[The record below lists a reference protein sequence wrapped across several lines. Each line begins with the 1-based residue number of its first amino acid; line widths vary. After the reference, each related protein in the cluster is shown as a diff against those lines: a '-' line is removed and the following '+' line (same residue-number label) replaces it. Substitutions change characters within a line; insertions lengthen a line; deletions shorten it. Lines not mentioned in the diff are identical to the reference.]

1 MEKTALEFH
10 GSEEERH
17 LAEEIFRLMALQG
30 AAVAL
35 DTPIRQ
41 SLRNLA
47 DYFCRKNPQ
56 WDQEMAARR
65 IEAALGKN
73 SHIFAREEREGEVI
87 YMTTRRG
94 NPAMATPA
102 PSLPPRVRHPAPENA
117 TATPRRR
124 PVRRPP
130 MSPFWVRTAVRQ
142 MEPVRAS
149 AVSAPPAEPTLPA
162 VEEVAISAVTVREK
176 PATEI
181 RLPDGTVI
189 DLALETAEIFA
200 LHGER
205 IGRILKEALERDF
218 RLISFGDQWYLEEA
232 VEHLSK
238 GRLAEVRRYI
248 QEEGVP
254 LSDETILGDLFFKT
268 PRDPDYGLW
277 AFSLNARLLR
287 EKKDFEFVGV
297 PGANLWAVKG
307 LPAIGTRLLKA
318 SDLGQDYAF
327 LLEEPPVPEPPAQLE
342 HFLTFYEYR
351 YGVLPYDAQARAFFP
366 PPLLEEQRSAYL
378 TFEVPQHY
386 EAYTVELRYPS
397 GNRGGWLWGLEELF
411 HSSLVP
417 GALILIARTE
427 RPDVYTLQYIATDAQ
442 ERRLLVYD
450 ERKERY
456 VFDEI
461 TFYCEVEESL
471 LLSEERFGRLRNSKP
486 LSPAQRRRPADV
498 VAHAFTLI
506 GKEKDGQFRA
516 TLEELFP
523 VVNIERPFSMAFLQR
538 VLHEVDVFRP
548 ADEEGVYLYIP
559 GAPEAEEA

>member
-1 MEKTALEFH
+1 MEKTTLEFR
-10 GSEEERH
+10 GEEEERR

-30 AAVAL
+30 AAAAL

-41 SLRNLA
+41 SLSNLVE
-47 DYFCRKNPQ
+47 YFCRKNPR
-56 WDQEMAARR
+56 WNPEIAARR
-65 IEAALGKN
+65 IEKALGKN
-73 SHIFAREEREGEVI
+73 AHIFAREEHEGEVV

-94 NPAMATPA
+94 NPAAAVPL
-102 PSLPPRVRHPAPENA
+102 PGLPPRVLHPAPEHA
-117 TATPRRR
+117 TPTPRRR

-142 MEPVRAS
+142 MEPVRPPS
-149 AVSAPPAEPTLPA
+149 VSAAPPEPAPPTVEQVAVAAVA
-162 VEEVAISAVTVREK
+162 VEEK
-176 PATEI
+176 PRTELV
-181 RLPDGTVI
+181 LPDGTVI
-189 DLALETAEIFA
+189 DFGREAAEIFA
-200 LHGER
+200 EHGER
-205 IGRILKEALERDF
+205 IARALKEALERDF
-218 RLISFGDQWYLEEA
+218 RVISFADQWYLEDL

-248 QEEGVP
+248 QEEGIP
-254 LSDETILGDLFFKT
+254 LSDETILSDLFFKT
-268 PRDPDYGLW
+268 PRDPDYAHW

-307 LPAIGTRLLKA
+307 LPAIGTRLLKPG
-318 SDLGQDYAF
+318 DIGQDYAF
-327 LLEEPPVPEPPAQLE
+327 LLEEPPVSEPPAQLE

-351 YGVLPYDAQARAFFP
+351 YGILPYDAQARAFFP
-366 PPLLEEQRSAYL
+366 PPLLEDQRSAYL

-386 EAYTVELRYPS
+386 EAHTVELRFPS
-397 GNRGGWLWGLEELF
+397 GNRGGWIWGLEELF

-417 GALILIARTE
+417 GALIIIARTD

-471 LLSEERFGRLRNSKP
+471 LLSEERFGRLRNTKP

-506 GKEKDGQFRA
+506 GKEKDGHFRA
-516 TLEELFP
+516 SLDELFP
-523 VVNIERPFSMAFLQR
+523 VVNIERPFSMAFLRR
-538 VLHEVDVFRP
+538 VLEEFDVFRP
-548 ADEEGVYLYIP
+548 ADEEGVYLYTP
-559 GAPEAEEA
+559 GEPEEAA